1 MPKQSKMRQKDYKNP
16 IQFILGWPTTP
27 GPSAFPE
34 VWLIY
39 TLRLLEKTN
48 YAFVSQEV
56 VSYSHSIRA
65 TVVLV

>member
-1 MPKQSKMRQKDYKNP
+1 MRQKDYKNP

-27 GPSAFPE
+27 GPTACPE

-48 YAFVSQEV
+48 YAFASQEV
-56 VSYSHSIRA
+56 VTPIAFVPLWYQYN
-65 TVVLV
+65 L